1 MSIDPNIQ
9 SDYVLATPD
18 KTIVNAGGKPI
29 KKPKNTTTTDGKK
42 VSQDEALKKLTSQL
56 PDVKG
61 YRILCM
67 VPEADEKY
75 ESGLI
80 KSDAVKQIQEHSTV
94 VLFVMQL
101 GDLAYKDEARFPSG
115 AWCKEGDFVIT
126 RAYAGTRIKIHGKEF
141 RIINDDTVEAVVDDP
156 RGYERAQENSMAEII
171 NEMPDEVE
179 GEELEVN
186 LDKDKKETKVEK
198 STADVERVEQP
209 PKQEELFVE
218 EEDDT
223 PPEDRGKEPL
233 PKDMVEDLEKDDLE
247 GYSERVKQRMAQLKK
262 VWHDERRAK
271 EEAAREKEEAIAY
284 AKKVAEQ
291 NKKLQNTLSSGE
303 EDYIKTVLSSAESEV
318 NIAKRD
324 YREAYDSGDTDAIVE
339 AQAKMNDAQ
348 LKLAQAKV
356 LKPQYKS
363 SQTQESGVELNQNS
377 TPNIPKPDAKAQ
389 AWQDANTWFGRDE
402 EMTSLALGLHE
413 KLVRSGVN
421 PSTDEYYRRIDETMQ
436 KRFPEN
442 FGDNS
447 LEPAEKPA
455 QRKPSNVV
463 APATRS
469 TAPKKVRLS
478 KTQVAFA
485 KKLKLTPE
493 QYARE
498 MIKLENANG

>member
-1 MSIDPNIQ
+1 
-9 SDYVLATPD
+9 
-18 KTIVNAGGKPI
+18 
-29 KKPKNTTTTDGKK
+29 
-42 VSQDEALKKLTSQL
+42 
-56 PDVKG
+56 
-61 YRILCM
+61 
-67 VPEADEKY
+67 
-75 ESGLI
+75 
-80 KSDAVKQIQEHSTV
+80 
-94 VLFVMQL
+94 
-101 GDLAYKDEARFPSG
+101 
-115 AWCKEGDFVIT
+115 
-126 RAYAGTRIKIHGKEF
+126 
-141 RIINDDTVEAVVDDP
+141 
-156 RGYERAQENSMAEII
+156 MAEII

-186 LDKDKKETKVEK
+186 LDEGKKTQPEK
-198 STADVERVEQP
+198 STADVVRVEQEP
-209 PKQEELFVE
+209 TQQELFVE

-223 PPEDRGKEPL
+223 PAADKGKEPL
-233 PKDMVEDLEKDDLE
+233 PKEMVEELEKDDLE

-271 EEAAREKEEAIAY
+271 EQAAREKDEAIAY
-284 AKKVAEQ
+284 AQKVSEH
-291 NKKLQNTLSSGE
+291 NKNLHTTLSTGE
-303 EDYIKTVLSSAESEV
+303 EDYIKTVVASAETDVSV
-318 NIAKRD
+318 AKRD
-324 YREAYDSGDTDAIVE
+324 YGEAYDSGDTDKIVE

-356 LKPQYKS
+356 LKPQYKASQIAQS
-363 SQTQESGVELNQNS
+363 SVELNQNNPS
-377 TPNIPKPDAKAQ
+377 NIPKPDARAQ
-389 AWQDANTWFGRDE
+389 AWQNANTWFGNDE

-421 PSTDEYYRRIDETMQ
+421 PSTDDYYRRIDETMQ

-442 FGDNS
+442 FRDNS
-447 LEPAEKPA
+447 LEPEEKPA

>member
-1 MSIDPNIQ
+1 MNTTI
-9 SDYVLATPD
+9 ATPD
-18 KTIVNAGGKPI
+18 KKIVSISGDPI
-29 KKPKNTTTTDGKK
+29 KSKITTTKDGKK
-42 VSQDEALKKLTSQL
+42 ITGDEAIAKLATQL

-61 YRILCM
+61 YRILCI
-67 VPEADEKY
+67 VPEAEETY
-75 ESGLI
+75 AGNI
-80 KSDAVKQIQEHSTV
+80 VKSAEVKKLEEGATV
-94 VLFVMQL
+94 CLFVMQL
-101 GDLAYKDEARFPSG
+101 GDLAYQDKARFPG
-115 AWCKEGDFVIT
+115 GPWCKEGDFVIT

-171 NEMPDEVE
+171 NEIPDEVE
-179 GEELEVN
+179 MEGGELEVDLN
-186 LDKDKKETKVEK
+186 EGKKEALGK
-198 STADVERVEQP
+198 STADVERVEQE
-209 PKQEELFVE
+209 PKQEDLFIE

-223 PPEDRGKEPL
+223 PTPDKGKEPL
-233 PKDMVEDLEKDDLE
+233 PEDLVEELEKDNLE

-271 EEAAREKEEAIAY
+271 EQADREKNEAIAY
-284 AKKVAEQ
+284 AQKVATH
-291 NKKLQNTLSSGE
+291 NKKLQTTLSSGE
-303 EDYIKTVLSSAESEV
+303 EDYIKTVLTSAEKQLD
-318 NIAKRD
+318 IAKRD
-324 YREAYDSGDTDAIVE
+324 YREAYDSGDTDQIVD
-339 AQAKMNDAQ
+339 AQASMNDAQ

-356 LKPQYKS
+356 LKPQYNTVQS
-363 SQTQESGVELNQNS
+363 PENNVESTQN
-377 TPNIPKPDAKAQ
+377 TAPNVPKPDARAQ
-389 AWQDANTWFGRDE
+389 AWQDTNTWFGKDE

-413 KLVRSGVN
+413 KLVRNGVN

-447 LEPAEKPA
+447 LESDKPA

-469 TAPKKVRLS
+469 TAPRKVRLS